1 MEFLDNYKIELLN
14 EIGIN
19 PLWKWKNPYNEQNIY
34 SIFQQNSQ
42 KNSQQISP
50 KISNENSNKIS
61 NDNKISEIIISK
73 IENTEKI
80 ENIENIENK
89 ENNFSYSWETLNK
102 NIHNCQNCN
111 LHKTNHN
118 YVVGIGNQN
127 ADWLFVGEAPGE
139 EEDKI
144 GEPFVGDSGKLL
156 DNMLQ
161 HLQLSRYQNIYIANT
176 VKCRPPY
183 NREPTDA
190 EMNNCQDFL
199 LQQIGLIQPKIIV
212 CLGKVAFY
220 ALFKTQLNLPK
231 SCSVSRYRK
240 KMFNLSYQ
248 YKKQQYKIPT
258 FITYHPS
265 YLLRSPVQKVETWK
279 DLCLAKHFY
288 DTQITKNKN

>member
-61 NDNKISEIIISK
+61 NDNKISEIIIS
-73 IENTEKI
+73 KI

-161 HLQLSRYQNIYIANT
+161 HLQLSRHQNIYIANT

-220 ALFKTQLNLPK
+220 ALLDGACFNKF
-231 SCSVSRYRK
+231 RK
-240 KMFNLSYQ
+240 KL
-248 YKKQQYKIPT
+248 K
-258 FITYHPS
+258 FIEY
-265 YLLRSPVQKVETWK
+265 
-279 DLCLAKHFY
+279 
-288 DTQITKNKN
+288 

>member
-1 MEFLDNYKIELLN
+1 MLSCISFICINIFVDLLLTHLILFQNVSDFLLN
-14 EIGIN
+14 FLLN
-19 PLWKWKNPYNEQNIY
+19 QL
-34 SIFQQNSQ
+34 Q
-42 KNSQQISP
+42 K
-50 KISNENSNKIS
+50 
-61 NDNKISEIIISK
+61 
-73 IENTEKI
+73 
-80 ENIENIENK
+80 
-89 ENNFSYSWETLNK
+89 
-102 NIHNCQNCN
+102 
-111 LHKTNHN
+111 LHH
-118 YVVGIGNQN
+118 
-127 ADWLFVGEAPGE
+127 
-139 EEDKI
+139 
-144 GEPFVGDSGKLL
+144 LL
-156 DNMLQ
+156 LLHLQ
-161 HLQLSRYQNIYIANT
+161 HLQLSRHQNIYIANT

-288 DTQITKNKN
+288 DTQITKN

>member
-42 KNSQQISP
+42 KNSQQSSP
-50 KISNENSNKIS
+50 KISNQISQQIS
-61 NDNKISEIIISK
+61 NDNENKNKTSEIII
-73 IENTEKI
+73 EKF
-80 ENIENIENK
+80 ENIEKTNN
-89 ENNFSYSWETLNK
+89 ENNFSYSWETLSK
-102 NIHNCQNCN
+102 NIHNCKNCD
-111 LHKTNHN
+111 LHKTRHN
-118 YVVGIGNQN
+118 CVVGTGNQT

-156 DNMLQ
+156 DNILQ
-161 HLQLSRYQNIYIANT
+161 HLQLSRTNNIYIANT

-183 NREPTDA
+183 NRNPTENELDKCR
-190 EMNNCQDFL
+190 NFL

-212 CLGKVAFY
+212 CLGKIAFY
-220 ALFKTQLNLPK
+220 TLFKTQLQLPENIAK
-231 SCSVSRYRK
+231 IKMADHRK
-240 KMFNLSYQ
+240 KMLLFSYN
-248 YKKQQYKIPT
+248 YANKAYEIPT

-265 YLLRSPVQKVETWK
+265 YLLRTPMQKIESWK
-279 DLCLAKHFY
+279 DLCMAKRYY
-288 DTQITKNKN
+288 DTHLI